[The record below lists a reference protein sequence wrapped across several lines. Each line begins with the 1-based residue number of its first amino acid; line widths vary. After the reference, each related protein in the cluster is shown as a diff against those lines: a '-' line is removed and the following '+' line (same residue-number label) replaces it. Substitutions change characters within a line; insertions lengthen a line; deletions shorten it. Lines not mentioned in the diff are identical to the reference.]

1 MQTVK
6 PEQVGMPDVY
16 CHSIVKSVVALH
28 AELLSI
34 YPGNLRVIGVL
45 EHQSK
50 VLLRC
55 FGEGDTAACIQ
66 LSNWLPEC
74 VGMNAEELMKQ
85 DLTIHHMR
93 LAVSREHGYESW
105 EQVLADGVHKLDANF
120 EAAVDA
126 VLSGNLKKLKVL
138 LTAHPDLI
146 NQSSQYGHRATLLIY
161 LAANGVETWR
171 QVVPANAAKVLAF
184 LIEAGADINK
194 TIDVYGGQHN
204 ALELLL
210 SSAHPRAA
218 GVLDEMIQVFESNS
232 SDD

>member
-6 PEQVGMPDVY
+6 PEHVGMPDVY
-16 CHSIVKSVVALH
+16 CHPSVKKVVALH

-45 EHQSK
+45 EHQSR
-50 VLLRC
+50 VLLKG
-55 FGEGDTAACIQ
+55 FTEGDVAVCIQ

-74 VGMNAEELMKQ
+74 AGMSSDQLLKQ

-105 EQVLADGVHKLDANF
+105 SQVLADGVHKLDAHF

-126 VLSGNLKKLKVL
+126 VLSGNLKKLNVL
-138 LTAHPDLI
+138 LATHPGLI
-146 NQSSQYGHRATLLIY
+146 NQTSQYGHRATLLIY

-171 QVVPANAAKVLAF
+171 QVVPTNAAQVLTF
-184 LIEAGADINK
+184 LIEAGADMKKCIN
-194 TIDVYGGQHN
+194 VYGGQHN

-218 GVLDEMIQVFESNS
+218 GVLDEMIQVWDEISAGE
-232 SDD
+232 